1 MYPLTA
7 ALMYPEMLNLH
18 YIKDI
23 LSDLQTVAVAD
34 TVHNNDEARSCV
46 SLVMITPDNNTPA
59 AGARGERSEENWRQ
73 MVLELASFLQYYT
86 APVNSG
92 RRPLEKVQ
100 YPILQLMLLSNCY
113 ITSWKIVKPWS
124 KSPIPC
130 PNRPQILTLR

>member
-7 ALMYPEMLNLH
+7 ALMYPETLNLH

-100 YPILQLMLLSNCY
+100 YPILQLMLLTVISLHGKFHTFFY
-113 ITSWKIVKPWS
+113 LFSETFP
-124 KSPIPC
+124 
-130 PNRPQILTLR
+130 